1 MQNVLGMMLWAALA
15 AAALAQAPVGDR
27 SGAVQQA
34 QIRASAA
41 YSELQQAQYE
51 LKLSGQ
57 DYVNTQDA
65 YRAAPQPAGDTAEN
79 IKRELDKTK
88 KALDAAKIKE
98 ARARKAYD
106 DALDAVDKAWGRPP
120 KNR

>member
-1 MQNVLGMMLWAALA
+1 MLLAALA
-15 AAALAQAPVGDR
+15 AAALAQTPAGDR
-27 SGAVQQA
+27 TGAVQQA

-41 YSELQQAQYE
+41 YDELVEAEYQ
-51 LKLSGQ
+51 LKLADQ

-65 YRAAPQPAGDTAEN
+65 YRAAPPPAKD

-88 KALDAAKIKE
+88 KALDAAKAKE
-98 ARARKAYD
+98 ARAHKAYD

-120 KNR
+120 KTGDR